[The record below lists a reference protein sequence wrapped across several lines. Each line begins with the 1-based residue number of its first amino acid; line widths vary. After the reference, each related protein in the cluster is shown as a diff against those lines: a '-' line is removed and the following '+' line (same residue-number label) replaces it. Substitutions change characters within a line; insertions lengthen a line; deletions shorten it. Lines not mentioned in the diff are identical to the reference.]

1 MRTSLRSLYLVVPTL
16 VLMFAAMRVEVNA
29 QTGWVTFSPP
39 DRGFSI
45 KIPSKPTYKRTSLNY
60 PEQGLFDGNLWADI
74 YDFSPNVSGTIGV
87 ITVFQLTAA
96 KSRRQF
102 NRESDTIMEI
112 VGGDDKEFLK
122 RASVMINGLHAREY
136 SYRKGDIRGR
146 VLIVN
151 ARTRVFFLQFHT
163 EAGVLPNY
171 VDRIFRSF
179 RVAT

>member
-1 MRTSLRSLYLVVPTL
+1 MRTSFRTVYLIIPTL
-16 VLMFAAMRVEVNA
+16 VLVSAAIPVAVNA
-29 QTGWVTFSPP
+29 QSRWVTFSPP
-39 DRGFSI
+39 DRGFRI
-45 KIPSKPTYKRTSLNY
+45 NIPSKPAYRRTSLNY
-60 PEQGLFDGNLWADI
+60 DKQGLFEGNLWADI
-74 YDFSPNVSGTIGV
+74 YDFSPNDSGTIGV
-87 ITVFQLTAA
+87 ITVLHLKGA

-102 NRESDTIMEI
+102 NKESDTIMEI

-122 RASVMINGLHAREY
+122 RASVMINGRHAREY

-151 ARTRVFFLQFHT
+151 AGIKVFFLQFHT

-179 RVAT
+179 RLAK